1 MPYISEK
8 ICLSETQ
15 DRRRKLTTDKQ
26 EEIRKLYET
35 GLYSH
40 RQLATMFNCSKSR
53 IGQIVNPERDAKVKA
68 RMKEHWRD
76 YQQKGED
83 WNAIMREHRQY
94 KQKLY
99 LQGKLRECN

>member
-15 DRRRKLTTDKQ
+15 DRRRKLTTEKQ

-40 RQLATMFNCSKSR
+40 RQLAIMFQCSKSR

-76 YQQKGED
+76 YQQKGDD
-83 WNAIMREHRQY
+83 WNAVMREHRQY